1 MCTAPRMCAMPANLP
16 QLTAFRF
23 FAAAW
28 VVLFGFF
35 PLLRPEGAIGSEPQL
50 LTKGYLGVE
59 LFFVLSG
66 FILSHVY
73 MRAWGEGRFRYGP
86 FLWARIARIY
96 PLHLA
101 TLAAIGLAAAAAAA
115 LGVAPDHDVASL
127 ASLPANLTLTNA
139 WGLAPTGSWNHP
151 SWSISA
157 EWAAYLAF
165 PAFAAAA
172 WPLRR
177 RPVLALA
184 LGLAG
189 LFAAYALFPRLA
201 GFPLT
206 RATTGWGALRIVPPF
221 FYGCVL
227 HLAWRA
233 RPAPAAREAG
243 LAVAL
248 FAAMLAAAVALDAPD
263 GVIVAAGGGMILALA
278 GLAGSGSRVLA
289 SPAWVWLGEVSFALY
304 MIKAPWELLAGNAL
318 KHGLRL
324 ADGAAWPLWAWL
336 AFVAGSLPAA
346 ALAHHLVERPAR
358 MALRRLADLRPAL
371 PREETAP
378 AP

>member
-1 MCTAPRMCAMPANLP
+1 MPINLP

-35 PLLRPEGAIGSEPQL
+35 PLLRPEAVSGPEPQL
-50 LTKGYLGVE
+50 LAKGYLGVE
-59 LFFVLSG
+59 LFFTLSG

-73 MRAWGEGRFRYGP
+73 AEAWGVGRFRYGA
-86 FLWARIARIY
+86 FLWARIARVY

-101 TLAAIGLAAAAAAA
+101 TLLTMGLAAAAATA
-115 LGVAPDHDVASL
+115 LGHPPDHDVAAL

-165 PAFAAAA
+165 PAFAAPA
-172 WPLRR
+172 WALRR
-177 RPVLALA
+177 RPMLALA
-184 LGLAG
+184 LGLGG
-189 LFAAYALFPRLA
+189 LFAAYALFPLAA

-206 RATTGWGALRIVPPF
+206 RATTGWGAARIVPPF

-233 RPAPAAREAG
+233 RPAPPAREAG
-243 LAVAL
+243 LAVLL
-248 FAAMLAAAVALDAPD
+248 FAAMLTAAVALDAPD
-263 GVIVAAGGGMILALA
+263 GVIVAAGGGLILALA

-304 MIKAPWELLAGNAL
+304 MIKAPWELLAGNLL
-318 KHGLRL
+318 KRGLHL
-324 ADGAAWPLWAWL
+324 ADGAPWPLAAWL
-336 AFVAGSLPAA
+336 VFTAGALPAA
-346 ALAHHLVERPAR
+346 AVAHHLVERPAR
-358 MALRRLADLRPAL
+358 VALRRLAELRPAR
-371 PREETAP
+371 PREEVAP
-378 AP
+378 APARG

>member
-1 MCTAPRMCAMPANLP
+1 MPINLP

-28 VVLFGFF
+28 VVVFGFF
-35 PLLRPEGAIGSEPQL
+35 PLLRPEAVFGPQPQL
-50 LTKGYLGVE
+50 LAKGYLGVE
-59 LFFVLSG
+59 LFFTLSG

-73 MRAWGEGRFRYGP
+73 ARAWGEGRFRYGA

-101 TLAAIGLAAAAAAA
+101 TLLAVGAMAAAAAA
-115 LGVAPDHDVASL
+115 LGMGPSHDVASL

-139 WGLAPTGSWNHP
+139 WGLAPTASWNHP

-165 PAFAAAA
+165 PAFAAACR
-172 WPLRR
+172 PLRR
-177 RPVLALA
+177 RPGLALA
-184 LGLAG
+184 LGLGG
-189 LFAAYALFPRLA
+189 LFAAYALFPLAA

-206 RATTGWGALRIVPPF
+206 RATTGWGAARIAPPF

-233 RPAPAAREAG
+233 RPTPPGREAG
-243 LAVAL
+243 LAAGL
-248 FAAMLAAAVALDAPD
+248 FAAMLATAVGLDAPD
-263 GVIVAAGGGMILALA
+263 GVIVAAGGGLILALA

-289 SPAWVWLGEVSFALY
+289 APAWVWLGEVSFALY
-304 MIKAPWELLAGNAL
+304 MVKAPWELLAGNVV
-318 KHGLRL
+318 KHGLHL
-324 ADGAAWPLWAWL
+324 ADGQPWPLLPWL
-336 AFVAGSLPAA
+336 VFTAGSLPAA

-358 MALRRLADLRPAL
+358 VALRRLAELRPTR
-371 PREETAP
+371 PREEAATP
-378 AP
+378 C